1 MWGEVKVDDLCRRA
15 IAGNLDAINLKG
27 AIGEVVEVKVC
38 EGDVFGNEEGY
49 SSTRSVLSILPDE
62 VIAREGFRVGFAGE
76 FSFLEAGNWDVK
88 G

>member
-1 MWGEVKVDDLCRRA
+1 M
-15 IAGNLDAINLKG
+15 DAINLKG

-62 VIAREGFRVGFAGE
+62 VISRERFRIGFAGE